1 MSLSPATTGRRML
14 HFVSRVDDSNAGD
27 RVASPLTHY
36 ADRFTAFPFRRHD
49 IRYIDWDAVHH
60 DDVVILGGGGML
72 DHTEFM
78 NRAINRLLRVGA
90 PVIAWAP
97 GFNTHFGLSP
107 SFRTPI
113 DFDRFALLT
122 VRDFENEHGIPYLPD
137 VTCVM
142 PQLRTTHE
150 IRRRFG
156 VAHHKDFPLDFPDH
170 DAISNDTSVEEILT
184 FIGESEIV
192 VSNSYHMI
200 YWATLMGKRCLSPG
214 GFSTKFDGFEYPPTF
229 INPGEDLEAAAMR
242 ARSYDVLDACIEKT
256 DLFLEDVLAV
266 VRAHVPEGVT
276 PWDAYDLAT
285 RAAEAEQRAR
295 ELRLLPGDMVAS
307 KLLIDTGAGFT
318 DDQRIDATNN
328 VFGDDRMTVTFDL
341 SAYTN
346 IERVRFHPLDGWV
359 SRISVLS
366 AMSDVGDAALVPE
379 GASSADGVDTFL
391 TTNPWYLSSSP
402 VAGTLEISFHLALV
416 PKAETEWN
424 VLQLDRLAR
433 IRTAERDAAAM
444 EFTQTYEHLMGTARE
459 LDDTRSEL
467 RETRSRL
474 QRIEQSRAWRATSPV
489 RAVARRLRALRD
501 RRR

>member
-1 MSLSPATTGRRML
+1 MSVSPATTRRRML

-27 RVASPLTHY
+27 SVASPLTHY
-36 ADRFTAFPFRRHD
+36 VERFAAFPFRRHD
-49 IRYIDWDAVHH
+49 IRCIDWDAIHH
-60 DDVVILGGGGML
+60 DDVVILGGGVF
-72 DHTEFM
+72 DHTEFI
-78 NRAINRLLRVGA
+78 NRAINRLLRVGG

-113 DFDRFALLT
+113 DFDRFAILT

-142 PQLRTTHE
+142 PQLRTTHA

-156 VAHHKDFPLDFPDH
+156 IAHHKDFPLGLPGYDT
-170 DAISNDTSVEEILT
+170 ISNETTVEEILT

-200 YWATLMGKRCLSPG
+200 YWATLMGKPCLSPG
-214 GFSTKFDGFEYPPTF
+214 GFSTKFDRFEYPPTF
-229 INPGEDLEAAAMR
+229 MNPGEDLEGAARR
-242 ARSYDVLDACIEKT
+242 ARSYDVLDACVEKT
-256 DLFLEDVLAV
+256 ELFLADVLAV

-295 ELRLLPGDMVAS
+295 ELQLLPGDIVPS

-341 SAYTN
+341 SAYTH
-346 IERVRFHPLDGWV
+346 IESVRFHPLDGWV

-366 AMSDVGDAALVPE
+366 AMSDVGDAALIPE
-379 GASSADGVDTFL
+379 GASSAGGVDTFL
-391 TTNPWYLSSSP
+391 TTNPWYVSSSP

-444 EFTQTYEHLMGTARE
+444 ELTQTYEHLMATGRE
-459 LDDTRSEL
+459 LDDARSEL

-474 QRIEQSRAWRATSPV
+474 QRIERSRAWRATSPV